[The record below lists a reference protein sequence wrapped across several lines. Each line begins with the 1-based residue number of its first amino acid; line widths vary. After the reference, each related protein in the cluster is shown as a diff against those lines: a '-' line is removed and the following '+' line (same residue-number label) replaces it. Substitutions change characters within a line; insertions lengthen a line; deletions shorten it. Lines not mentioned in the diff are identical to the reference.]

1 MGERRTSIGCAVLVW
16 VLVVATPAEAYLDPS
31 TGSMVISVLVGL
43 LASLGLVLKSSWY
56 RVRGF
61 IGRAARRAPDG
72 TPPSGSPIDGDVG
85 ARR

>member
-1 MGERRTSIGCAVLVW
+1 MEERRTSIGCAVLVW
-16 VLVVATPAEAYLDPS
+16 VLVLATPAEAYLDPS

-56 RVRGF
+56 RVRGLF
-61 IGRAARRAPDG
+61 GRGARGAPDRI
-72 TPPSGSPIDGDVG
+72 PPSGSPLDGDVG